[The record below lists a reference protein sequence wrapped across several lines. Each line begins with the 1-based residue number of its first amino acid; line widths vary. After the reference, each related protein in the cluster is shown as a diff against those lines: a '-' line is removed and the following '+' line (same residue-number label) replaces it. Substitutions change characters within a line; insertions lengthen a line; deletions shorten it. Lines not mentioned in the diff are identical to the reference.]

1 MLVKQYSTIPK
12 FSIFMGGINQQ
23 LLGFLSK
30 SQEAAWVKNSEVEEE
45 GLPKNRGFNTC
56 STRIFSGFVVDF
68 ANIFR
73 DINMYW
79 VCGFIRKWSL
89 SHLK

>member
-1 MLVKQYSTIPK
+1 
-12 FSIFMGGINQQ
+12 MGGINQQ

-45 GLPKNRGFNTC
+45 GLPKKLLD
-56 STRIFSGFVVDF
+56 STHVQHVFFWISGWFS
-68 ANIFR
+68 NIFR

-79 VCGFIRKWSL
+79 VCGFIHKWSL
-89 SHLK
+89 SHLKWGFNLPK